1 MIRSG
6 PIVNM
11 DETTV
16 QVLAEPGRTNT
27 TKSFMW
33 VARGGTPGKPVVIFR
48 YHPTRAGCV
57 ASEILGNFQGYL
69 QTDGYSGYEALG
81 EREGIR
87 HLGCMAHVRRK
98 FVEVE
103 KTTGKKAAGG
113 TAHAVLDLI
122 GKLYGV
128 ERQAEKQKL
137 APEQIKALRAE
148 KSSPIL
154 DKLKALLDARVA
166 TTPPKSLLGK
176 AVSYAL
182 KQWDRLVVYLEDGR
196 LRPDNNLAE
205 NAIRPFA
212 VGRKNW
218 LFSGHP
224 RGADASAT
232 LYTLIETAKANGL
245 EPYRYL
251 RYLFEHL
258 PAATTDAQRKALL
271 PQHLDP
277 CSLII
282 PA

>member
-1 MIRSG
+1 M
-6 PIVNM
+6 
-11 DETTV
+11 
-16 QVLAEPGRTNT
+16 L
-27 TKSFMW
+27 
-33 VARGGTPGKPVVIFR
+33 FR

-57 ASEILGNFQGYL
+57 AAEILGNLKGYL
-69 QTDGYSGYEALG
+69 QTDGYSGYVALG

-98 FVEVE
+98 FVELE

-113 TAHAVLDLI
+113 TAHTVLDLI

-176 AVSYAL
+176 AISYAL

-271 PQHLDP
+271 PQHIDP
-277 CSLII
+277 KSLII